1 MSESTSAAD
10 LFPFLSNPD
19 ISERNEETKRT
30 GIIAGSV
37 VGVVILIVSVLSLL
51 IACACMTRRKK
62 DAERHSLE
70 MNQTKEIAKTERE
83 LIIKNKSPAEVKE
96 YLAILREEFT
106 QVLKSTRTVTDAGD
120 EEDVQKR
127 KYLIDFLHSLPPV

>member
-1 MSESTSAAD
+1 
-10 LFPFLSNPD
+10 
-19 ISERNEETKRT
+19 
-30 GIIAGSV
+30 
-37 VGVVILIVSVLSLL
+37 
-51 IACACMTRRKK
+51 MTRRKK

-106 QVLKSTRTVTDAGD
+106 QVLKSTCTVTDAGD